1 MPPPKDQTINQKID
15 RILYI
20 LENDDKT
27 NRKGLVEDVAD
38 MKSTLE
44 DLILKQKMLA
54 AKVAFLGAVGGFV
67 FTFGMWFYD
76 KIMIK

>member
-1 MPPPKDQTINQKID
+1 MSEPQKQTLNQKLD
-15 RILYI
+15 RVLYI

-27 NRKGLVEDVAD
+27 NRKGLVEEVSD

-44 DLILKQKMLA
+44 DLLLKQKMLA
-54 AKVAFLGAVGGFV
+54 GKVAFLGAVGGFV

-76 KIMIK
+76 KIIIK